1 MCVVCRIQ
9 IMIIINVINKSM
21 YDTLEAMAHS
31 IIALNPSLSGKGR
44 LWQAI
49 LGVRASSTFAQWI
62 VALQSHV
69 TRRIHETSTAQK
81 TPKTQKEV
89 SLILP
94 MLGLLCRKFSSILRI
109 AWFPVSSSKILAFVF
124 FFTRGRGAESLL
136 NFGAARLAL
145 LWESDLRNWC
155 GLHLWS

>member
-1 MCVVCRIQ
+1 
-9 IMIIINVINKSM
+9 M

-69 TRRIHETSTAQK
+69 TCRIHETSTALLRQ
-81 TPKTQKEV
+81 KTQK
-89 SLILP
+89 
-94 MLGLLCRKFSSILRI
+94 GLVDSSNVGPFVQKVQLNTKDSKG
-109 AWFPVSSSKILAFVF
+109 FPVSSSKILTTLF
-124 FFTRGRGAESLL
+124 FFH
-136 NFGAARLAL
+136 ARERSGILTEFRCSEVGITLGIRVAQLMRVAL
-145 LWESDLRNWC
+145 VKLMNSSARTWQMWL
-155 GLHLWS
+155 